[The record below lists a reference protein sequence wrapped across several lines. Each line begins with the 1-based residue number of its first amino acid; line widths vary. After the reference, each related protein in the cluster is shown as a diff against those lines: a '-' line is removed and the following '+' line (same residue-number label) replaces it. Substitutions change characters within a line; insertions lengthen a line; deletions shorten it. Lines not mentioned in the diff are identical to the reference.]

1 MFFNAEPRRQS
12 LCARLAIASCAAL
25 ILAFCLPP
33 AAFAAPAALDESDQS
48 GAGTTSSAQPSPNL
62 DFLFGRPKGSVGV
75 RTGWL
80 FARTGSDL
88 FDFVRSELTIGRND
102 FNAPALAV
110 DIGATASRRVDVL
123 FGFEYSR
130 ATINSE
136 YRHFVDNN
144 RLPIAQRTR
153 LQQMNLSTS
162 AKIALIP
169 RGREVG
175 RLAWI
180 PRPVAPYVGAGAGF
194 LRYKFDQSG
203 DFVDFVDLSVF
214 GAALRSS
221 GWTPSTHV
229 FAGADIKLRRRLFL
243 TVEARYLWAK
253 AALGQDFTGFNR
265 IDLTGA
271 RVTAGVNL
279 LF

>member
-1 MFFNAEPRRQS
+1 MTRRTAC
-12 LCARLAIASCAAL
+12 CAMAVL
-25 ILAFCLPP
+25 ILSA
-33 AAFAAPAALDESDQS
+33 S
-48 GAGTTSSAQPSPNL
+48 TSSAQSDPNP
-62 DFLFGRPKGSVGV
+62 DFLFGRPKGSIGV
-75 RTGWL
+75 RSGWL

-88 FDFVRSELTIGRND
+88 FDFVESQLTIGRND

-110 DIGATASRRVDVL
+110 DIGVTASRRVDVV
-123 FGFEYSR
+123 FGFDYSR

-136 YRHFVDNN
+136 YRRLVDNN

-153 LQQMNLSTS
+153 LQQVNLSGS

-180 PRPVAPYVGAGAGF
+180 PRPVAPYAGAGAGF
-194 LRYKFDQSG
+194 LRYSFDQSG
-203 DFVDFVDLSVF
+203 DFVDFLDLSVF
-214 GAALRSS
+214 SATLRSS
-221 GWTPSTHV
+221 GWTPSTQV
-229 FAGADIKLRRRLFL
+229 FAGADIKVRRRLFL
-243 TVEARYLWAK
+243 TGEARYLWAK
-253 AALGQDFTGFNR
+253 APLGQDFTGFDR

-271 RVTAGVNL
+271 RLTAGVNF

>member
-1 MFFNAEPRRQS
+1 MRWLPAGAIALLS
-12 LCARLAIASCAAL
+12 LC
-25 ILAFCLPP
+25 PP
-33 AAFAAPAALDESDQS
+33 ARVSAGQAVSDGTEQAGS
-48 GAGTTSSAQPSPNL
+48 GPTSTAQPEPNP
-62 DFLFGRPKGSVGV
+62 DFLFGRPKGSLGI
-75 RTGWL
+75 RSGWA

-88 FDFVRSELTIGRND
+88 FDFVESQLTIGRSD

-110 DIGATASRRVDVL
+110 DIGAVASSRVDVL
-123 FGFEYSR
+123 FGFDYSR

-136 YRHFVDNN
+136 YRHLVDNN

-153 LQQMNLSTS
+153 MQQLNLSTS

-194 LRYKFDQSG
+194 VRYTFEQSG
-203 DFVDFVDLSVF
+203 DFVDVVDLSVF
-214 GAALRSS
+214 GATLRSS
-221 GWTPSTHV
+221 GWTPSLHV

-243 TVEARYLWAK
+243 TGEARYLWAK
-253 AALGQDFTGFNR
+253 APLGQDFTGFDR
-265 IDLTGA
+265 IDLSGA
-271 RVTAGVNL
+271 RVTAGLNL

>member
-1 MFFNAEPRRQS
+1 MHLRPSGSAS
-12 LCARLAIASCAAL
+12 LRTACCAIALLALCLPARL
-25 ILAFCLPP
+25 
-33 AAFAAPAALDESDQS
+33 
-48 GAGTTSSAQPSPNL
+48 SAQPPPNP
-62 DFLFGRPKGSVGV
+62 DFVFGRPKGSLVV
-75 RTGWL
+75 RSGWL

-88 FDFVRSELTIGRND
+88 FDFVQSQLTIGRND

-110 DIGATASRRVDVL
+110 DIGAAASGRVDVL

-136 YRHFVDNN
+136 YRHLVDNN

-194 LRYKFDQSG
+194 LRYDFDQSG

-214 GAALRSS
+214 GATLRSS

-243 TVEARYLWAK
+243 TAEARYLWAR
-253 AALGQDFTGFNR
+253 APLGQDFSGFDR
-265 IDLTGA
+265 IDLSGA
-271 RVTAGVNL
+271 KVTAGVNV

>member
-1 MFFNAEPRRQS
+1 M
-12 LCARLAIASCAAL
+12 
-25 ILAFCLPP
+25 
-33 AAFAAPAALDESDQS
+33 
-48 GAGTTSSAQPSPNL
+48 
-62 DFLFGRPKGSVGV
+62 
-75 RTGWL
+75 

-88 FDFVRSELTIGRND
+88 FDFVQSQLTIGRND

-110 DIGATASRRVDVL
+110 EIGPTVSRRVDLL
-123 FGFEYSR
+123 FGFEYNQ

-144 RLPIAQRTR
+144 RLPITQQTR
-153 LQQMNLSTS
+153 MRQMNLSTS
-162 AKIALIP
+162 AKIALIS

-194 LRYKFDQSG
+194 LWYTFDQSG

-214 GAALRSS
+214 GTTLRSN

-229 FAGADIKLRRRLFL
+229 LAGADIKLRQRLFL
-243 TVEARYLWAK
+243 TGEARYLWAK
-253 AALGQDFTGFNR
+253 AALGRDFVGFDR
-265 IDLTGA
+265 IDLSGA
-271 RVTAGVNL
+271 KVTAGVNF

>member
-1 MFFNAEPRRQS
+1 MRLRTSRGAHRRTA
-12 LCARLAIASCAAL
+12 CCAIAVV
-25 ILAFCLPP
+25 ILAG
-33 AAFAAPAALDESDQS
+33 S
-48 GAGTTSSAQPSPNL
+48 TSSAQSDPNP
-62 DFLFGRPKGSVGV
+62 DFLFGRPKGFVGV
-75 RTGWL
+75 RSGWM
-80 FARTGSDL
+80 FARAGSDL
-88 FDFVRSELTIGRND
+88 FDFVESQLTIGRRD

-110 DIGATASRRVDVL
+110 DIGATASSRVDVL
-123 FGFEYSR
+123 FGLEYSR

-136 YRHFVDNN
+136 YRRFVDNN

-153 LQQMNLSTS
+153 LQQVNLSTS
-162 AKIALIP
+162 AKVALIP

-194 LRYKFDQSG
+194 LRYWFDQSG

-214 GAALRSS
+214 GARLRSS

-243 TVEARYLWAK
+243 AAEARYLWAR
-253 AALGQDFTGFNR
+253 APLGQDFAGFDR

-271 RVTAGVNL
+271 TVTAGVNV

>member
-1 MFFNAEPRRQS
+1 M
-12 LCARLAIASCAAL
+12 
-25 ILAFCLPP
+25 
-33 AAFAAPAALDESDQS
+33 
-48 GAGTTSSAQPSPNL
+48 
-62 DFLFGRPKGSVGV
+62 
-75 RTGWL
+75 
-80 FARTGSDL
+80 FARTGSDF
-88 FDFVRSELTIGRND
+88 FDFVQSQLTIGRND

-136 YRHFVDNN
+136 YRHFVDND
-144 RLPIAQRTR
+144 RLPITQRTR
-153 LQQMNLSTS
+153 MQQMNLSAS

-194 LRYKFDQSG
+194 LRYTFDQSG

-214 GAALRSS
+214 GATLRSS

-243 TVEARYLWAK
+243 TARSAVSLGKGRVGAGLYRVRPHRSERRQGDSRSKFSVLIRPLVFTK
-253 AALGQDFTGFNR
+253 AASMTRRGNSNEYEVCWQRWRLR
-265 IDLTGA
+265 L
-271 RVTAGVNL
+271 
-279 LF
+279 

>member
-1 MFFNAEPRRQS
+1 VGLRPSRGAS
-12 LCARLAIASCAAL
+12 LRTACCALVLLAL
-25 ILAFCLPP
+25 CLP
-33 AAFAAPAALDESDQS
+33 A
-48 GAGTTSSAQPSPNL
+48 GASAQPRPNP
-62 DFLFGRPKGSVGV
+62 DFVFGRPKGSLGV
-75 RTGWL
+75 RSGWL

-88 FDFVRSELTIGRND
+88 FDFVQTQLTIGRKD

-110 DIGATASRRVDVL
+110 DVGAAASGRVDVL

-180 PRPVAPYVGAGAGF
+180 PRPVAPYIGAGAGF
-194 LRYKFDQSG
+194 LRYDFDQSG

-214 GAALRSS
+214 GATLQSS

-243 TVEARYLWAK
+243 TAEARYLWAR
-253 AALGQDFTGFNR
+253 APLGQDFSGFDR
-265 IDLTGA
+265 IDLSGA
-271 RVTAGVNL
+271 KVTAGVNL

>member
-1 MFFNAEPRRQS
+1 MRLRPLRGAS
-12 LCARLAIASCAAL
+12 LRTTCCAIAVL
-25 ILAFCLPP
+25 IL
-33 AAFAAPAALDESDQS
+33 S
-48 GAGTTSSAQPSPNL
+48 GTTSSAQSDPNP
-62 DFLFGRPKGSVGV
+62 DFLFGRPKGSLGI
-75 RTGWL
+75 RSGWL
-80 FARTGSDL
+80 FARAGSDL
-88 FDFVRSELTIGRND
+88 FDFVESQLTIGRSD

-130 ATINSE
+130 ATISSE
-136 YRHFVDNN
+136 YRNLVDNN

-180 PRPVAPYVGAGAGF
+180 PRPVAPYIGAGAGF
-194 LRYKFDQSG
+194 VRYSFDQSG

-214 GAALRSS
+214 AATLRSS

-229 FAGADIKLRRRLFL
+229 FAGADIKVRRRLFL
-243 TVEARYLWAK
+243 SAEARYLWAR
-253 AALGQDFTGFNR
+253 APLGQDFTGFDR
-265 IDLTGA
+265 IDLSGA
-271 RVTAGVNL
+271 KVTAGVNF

>member
-1 MFFNAEPRRQS
+1 VRLRPSRGASLQTACCAIALLS
-12 LCARLAIASCAAL
+12 LCPLTGICAAQ
-25 ILAFCLPP
+25 
-33 AAFAAPAALDESDQS
+33 APTDGSEQTGSGQTSTQS
-48 GAGTTSSAQPSPNL
+48 GANI
-62 DFLFGRPKGSVGV
+62 DFLFGRPKGSVGI
-75 RTGWL
+75 RSGWM
-80 FARTGSDL
+80 FARTASDL
-88 FDFVRSELTIGRND
+88 FDFVQSQLTIGHND

-144 RLPIAQRTR
+144 RLPITQRTQM
-153 LQQMNLSTS
+153 QQMNLSAS

-180 PRPVAPYVGAGAGF
+180 PRPVAPYVGGGAGF
-194 LRYKFDQSG
+194 LRYTFEQSG

-214 GAALRSS
+214 GATLRSS

-243 TVEARYLWAK
+243 TAEARYLWAK
-253 AALGQDFTGFNR
+253 AALGQDFTGFDR
-265 IDLTGA
+265 IDLSGA
-271 RVTAGVNL
+271 KVTAGVNF

>member
-1 MFFNAEPRRQS
+1 VALS
-12 LCARLAIASCAAL
+12 LPLLTPSRGASLRTACCAIAVL
-25 ILAFCLPP
+25 IL
-33 AAFAAPAALDESDQS
+33 S
-48 GAGTTSSAQPSPNL
+48 GSTSSAQSDSNP
-62 DFLFGRPKGSVGV
+62 DFLFGRPKGSVGI
-75 RTGWL
+75 RSGWL
-80 FARTGSDL
+80 FARAGSDL
-88 FDFVRSELTIGRND
+88 FDFVEDQLTIGRSD
-102 FNAPALAV
+102 FNAPALDV
-110 DIGATASRRVDVL
+110 DIGAAASRRVDVL
-123 FGFEYSR
+123 FGLEYSR

-136 YRHFVDNN
+136 YRRLVDNN

-153 LQQMNLSTS
+153 LQQVNLSTS
-162 AKIALIP
+162 ARVALIP

-194 LRYKFDQSG
+194 LRYSFEQSG

-214 GAALRSS
+214 GATLRSS

-229 FAGADIKLRRRLFL
+229 FAGADIKVRRRVFL
-243 TVEARYLWAK
+243 TAEARYLWAK
-253 AALGQDFTGFNR
+253 APLEQDFTGFDR

-271 RVTAGVNL
+271 RLTAGVNF